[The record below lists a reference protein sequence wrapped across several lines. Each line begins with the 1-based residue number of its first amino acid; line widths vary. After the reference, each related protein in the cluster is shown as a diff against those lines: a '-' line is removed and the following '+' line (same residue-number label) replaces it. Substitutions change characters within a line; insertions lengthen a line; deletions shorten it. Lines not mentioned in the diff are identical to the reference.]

1 MSTAIRP
8 LVIPGSY
15 VKARGLASKAPKL
28 PFTFSDR
35 VSVVYLLPDERFALF
50 IYQRGYERTTA
61 AGQWR
66 RRGERLV
73 LQGVADHPSDC
84 TTGNFDKQSFTR
96 HFVVAYHAAG
106 AMLVDENP
114 PVWDLLGWAGPF
126 TFLGTRQCVT
136 CTEWELLLYLG
147 GPEQWDDIS
156 PWITAFLSR
165 TTITPL

>member
-1 MSTAIRP
+1 MSTAIRT

-15 VKARGLASKAPKL
+15 VKGRGSASEAPKL
-28 PFTFSDR
+28 PNTFSDR
-35 VSVVYLLPDERFALF
+35 VSVVYLLPDKRFALF
-50 IYQRGYERTTA
+50 IYQRGYERTT

-73 LQGVADHPSDC
+73 LQGVADHRSDC
-84 TTGNFDKQSFTR
+84 TTANFDKRSFTR

-106 AMLVDENP
+106 TTLGDETP
-114 PVWDLLGWAGPF
+114 PLWDLLGWAGPF

-147 GPEQWDDIS
+147 WPEQWDDIS
-156 PWITAFLSR
+156 PWVTVFLSR
-165 TTITPL
+165 TTTTPL